1 MRRKRKRYFERE
13 ILGAARN
20 IEHGAALV
28 RSGQAG
34 SRPSHNQSSRATHS
48 AHCRQQRQLP
58 KRRARGMM
66 IGPRHAVE
74 EIAHPWEGGHSEASA
89 ALVAGFGPSNGTF
102 KNAEPPPHSP
112 PGACMYAEPRAGM
125 PACIRYLHGKVGR
138 CGSSYAKHQ
147 RHPTSSCRNV
157 AHLFPQPDISA
168 WWPGRAW
175 PRNSHFPFTPTCCG
189 THAGSSSPTTA
200 MILAPSKPFSGT
212 ARSCPPSDTP
222 L

>member
-112 PGACMYAEPRAGM
+112 PGACMYAEPRAG
-125 PACIRYLHGKVGR
+125 ISV
-138 CGSSYAKHQ
+138 
-147 RHPTSSCRNV
+147 HP
-157 AHLFPQPDISA
+157 ISA
-168 WWPGRAW
+168 WEGRALW
-175 PRNSHFPFTPTCCG
+175 KLLREAPTSPYVFMSERRAPLSAAGYQRMVARAGVAAKFTFPIHFHMLRHACG
-189 THAGSSSPTTA
+189 FKFLSLNEHRGKT
-200 MILAPSKPFSGT
+200 
-212 ARSCPPSDTP
+212 R
-222 L
+222 